1 MGGEAYRL
9 SDTLVRVAT
18 VKQIQPKDLNL
29 DDAPARASDVFLVD
43 GNGLAF
49 RAYYALP
56 EELQTV
62 DGQPTNALLGTA
74 NMLMKMLTE
83 YRPGTVLVAWDE
95 RPVARLAVL
104 AAYKAHRKPPPER
117 LVQQRPF
124 FEPLVEAFGYR
135 NVRAEGKEADD
146 VIGTLATRFSAA
158 GHRVCV
164 VSTDRDAFQLASDNV
179 CIMMTPRGV
188 ADVVVYTP
196 ERILQ
201 RYGIGPELIP
211 DFIGLKGDTSD
222 NIPGVPGIGD
232 KTAAELLLQFGT
244 LEGVYA
250 NLDAVGGE
258 KRREALRTATEDAE
272 KSKLLATI
280 DREVELDLDLES
292 VVAAEPD
299 RATMAE
305 LFRKLEF
312 RALLKRVD
320 ELQEAVGGTLPQAAE
335 TTAQEWQEGSLE
347 DVAGL
352 PHEVGLAGAGGR
364 FAVGGS
370 GATAV
375 VLEAPADQIVHALRD
390 HRAIVHGL
398 KVPGLLP
405 AGDTALAA
413 YLVDP
418 NRTGYAVDDLA
429 QEAGLEIQ
437 VQADE
442 ETAALVRGAATCARL
457 HAALAARVEERQ
469 MTALYQDIELPLVP
483 VLADME
489 ATGIRVDTYRLAEI
503 AAKLGDQID
512 ELEQRAYELAGGP
525 FTLGSPRQLGEVLF
539 ERLGLPSD
547 RKGKT
552 GYSTD
557 ARVLAKIRHMH
568 PIVDVVE
575 AWREQSKLLNTYL
588 QPLPEQLDPRD
599 GRLHTTFSQTTA
611 ATGRLSSIRPNLQ
624 NIPVRTPLGRE
635 IRGAF
640 VASDGTTLLSADYSQ
655 VELRILAHLS
665 GEPALTEAFAR
676 GEDIHRVTAAEVL
689 GRPIAELTR
698 DERNRAKAVN
708 FGIIYGISSFGLSEQ
723 LGISRDEAQAYIDAY
738 LARFPMVREFI
749 DLTVAQAREQ
759 GYVST
764 LFGRRRPIPELR
776 ASSYTT
782 RSLGERLA
790 VNTVMQGS
798 AADIIKVAMIACH
811 RRLRDEGRRSRLVL
825 QIHDELLF
833 EVADGEMSAIRSMVT
848 HEMVAAYPL
857 DPPLE
862 VETGSGATWLD
873 AK

>member
-1 MGGEAYRL
+1 M
-9 SDTLVRVAT
+9 AT
-18 VKQIQPKDLNL
+18 VKQTQPKDINL
-29 DDAPARASDVFLVD
+29 DDSPAKACDVFLVD

-49 RAYYALP
+49 RAFYALP

-62 DGQPTNALLGTA
+62 DGQPTNALLGMA
-74 NMLMKMLTE
+74 NMLMKLLMD
-83 YRPGTVLVAWDE
+83 YRPETVLVAWDE
-95 RPVARLAVL
+95 RPVARLAML
-104 AAYKAHRKPPPER
+104 AEYKAHRKPIPER
-117 LVQQRPF
+117 LAQQKPFLEPIVQ
-124 FEPLVEAFGYR
+124 AFGYR

-146 VIGTLATRFSAA
+146 VIGTLARRFEEA
-158 GHRVCV
+158 GHTVCV
-164 VSTDRDAFQLASDNV
+164 VSTDRDAFQLASDKV

-196 ERILQ
+196 ERIRQ

-232 KTAAELLLQFGT
+232 KTAAELLIQFGT

-250 NLDAVGGE
+250 NLDAVSGE
-258 KRREALRTATEDAE
+258 KRRESLRAATEDAE

-280 DREVELDLDLES
+280 DTDVPLDLDLGS
-292 VVAAEPD
+292 VVASEPD
-299 RATMAE
+299 RSTMAE

-320 ELQEAVGGTLPQAAE
+320 ELHAAIPGTVAEPAE
-335 TTAQEWQEGSLE
+335 TTVLGWREGGLA

-352 PHEVGLAGAGGR
+352 PRELGLAGAGDR
-364 FAVGGS
+364 FALI
-370 GATAV
+370 GAAGDALV
-375 VLEAPADQIVHALRD
+375 VEAPAGQLVHALRD
-390 HRAIVHGL
+390 RRAIVHGL
-398 KVPGLLP
+398 KLPGLVP
-405 AGDTALAA
+405 AGDTSLAA

-429 QEAGLEIQ
+429 QEAGLAFD

-442 ETAALVRGAATCARL
+442 ETAALVRGAATAVRL
-457 HAALAARVEERQ
+457 HPALLDRLAEREE
-469 MTALYQDIELPLVP
+469 TSLYEQVELPLVP

-489 ATGIRVDTYRLAEI
+489 GAGIKVDTYRLAEI
-503 AAKLGDQID
+503 AAKLSDQVD
-512 ELEQRAYELAGGP
+512 ELEQHAYELAGGP

-539 ERLGLPSD
+539 ERLGLPAD

-557 ARVLAKIRHMH
+557 ARVLAKIRHLH

-588 QPLPEQLDPRD
+588 QPLPELIDPRD

-624 NIPVRTPLGRE
+624 NIPIRTPLGRE

-640 VASDGTTLLSADYSQ
+640 VADEGTTLLSADYSQ

-665 GEPALTEAFAR
+665 GEPALKDAFAR

-689 GRPIAELTR
+689 GKPPAELTR

-708 FGIIYGISSFGLSEQ
+708 FGIIYGISAFGLSEQ
-723 LGISRDEAQAYIDAY
+723 LGITRDEAQTYIDTY
-738 LARFPMVREFI
+738 LARFPHVNEFMRATI
-749 DLTVAQAREQ
+749 DLAREQ
-759 GYVST
+759 GHVST

-776 ASSYTT
+776 ASSWTT

-833 EVADGEMSAIRSMVT
+833 EVPDGEMSAIRSMVT
-848 HEMVAAYPL
+848 QEMTAAYPL

-862 VETGSGATWLD
+862 VDTGSGATWLD

>member
-1 MGGEAYRL
+1 M
-9 SDTLVRVAT
+9 AT
-18 VKQIQPKDLNL
+18 VKQILPKDLNL
-29 DDAPARASDVFLVD
+29 DDEPARSCDVFLVD

-49 RAYYALP
+49 RAFYALP

-62 DGQPTNALLGTA
+62 EGQPTNALLGTA
-74 NMLMKMLTE
+74 NMLMKLLVD
-83 YRPGTVLVAWDE
+83 YRPRTVLVAWDE

-104 AAYKAHRKPPPER
+104 AEYKAHRKPPPER
-117 LVQQRPF
+117 LQQQKPF

-146 VIGTLATRFSAA
+146 VIGTLSRRFEEA
-158 GHRVCV
+158 GHSVCV
-164 VSTDRDAFQLASDNV
+164 VSTDRDAFQLASDRV

-196 ERILQ
+196 ERIRQ
-201 RYGIGPELIP
+201 RYGVGPELIP

-232 KTAAELLLQFGT
+232 KTAAELLLQFGS

-250 NLDAVGGE
+250 NLDAVGGQ
-258 KRREALRTATEDAE
+258 KRREALRAAAEDAE

-280 DREVELDLDLES
+280 DREVELDIDLDS
-292 VVAAEPD
+292 VVVAEPD
-299 RATMAE
+299 RSSMAE
-305 LFRKLEF
+305 LFRRLEF

-320 ELQEAVGGTLPQAAE
+320 ELHAAIPGTESEPLQ
-335 TTAQEWQEGSLE
+335 
-347 DVAGL
+347 
-352 PHEVGLAGAGGR
+352 
-364 FAVGGS
+364 
-370 GATAV
+370 ATAV
-375 VLEAPADQIVHALRD
+375 EWREGALADVAALPRELGLAASGDRAAVAPAGGAAVVLSAPPDQLVHALRD
-390 HRAIVHGL
+390 RRVVVHGL
-398 KVPGLLP
+398 KLPGLLP
-405 AGDTALAA
+405 AGDTAVAA

-418 NRTGYAVDDLA
+418 NRSGYELDDLV
-429 QEAGLEIQ
+429 QEAGLDLQ
-437 VQADE
+437 VAADE
-442 ETAALVRGAATCARL
+442 ETAGLVRSAAACVRL
-457 HAALAARVEERQ
+457 HGALAERVDERQ
-469 MTALYQDIELPLVP
+469 MTALYHDIELPLIP

-489 ATGIRVDTYRLAEI
+489 ATGIKVDTYRLAEI
-503 AAKLGDQID
+503 AAKLADQVD

-539 ERLGLPSD
+539 ERLGLPVD

-557 ARVLAKIRHMH
+557 ARVLAKIRDLH

-588 QPLPEQLDPRD
+588 QPLPELIDARD

-640 VASDGTTLLSADYSQ
+640 VAEEGTTLLSADYSQ

-665 GEPALTEAFAR
+665 GEPALKDAFSR

-689 GRPIAELTR
+689 GRPAAELTR
-698 DERNRAKAVN
+698 EERNRAKAVN

-723 LGISRDEAQAYIDAY
+723 LGIPREEAQAYIDTY
-738 LARFPMVREFI
+738 LARFPMVGEFI
-749 DLTVAQAREQ
+749 RRTIEQARER
-759 GYVST
+759 GHVST

-776 ASSYTT
+776 ASNYQT

-833 EVADGEMSAIRSMVT
+833 EVADGEMSAIRSMVSL
-848 HEMVAAYPL
+848 EMVAAYPL

>member
-1 MGGEAYRL
+1 
-9 SDTLVRVAT
+9 
-18 VKQIQPKDLNL
+18 
-29 DDAPARASDVFLVD
+29 
-43 GNGLAF
+43 
-49 RAYYALP
+49 
-56 EELQTV
+56 
-62 DGQPTNALLGTA
+62 
-74 NMLMKMLTE
+74 
-83 YRPGTVLVAWDE
+83 
-95 RPVARLAVL
+95 VL
-104 AAYKAHRKPPPER
+104 AEYKAHRKPPPER

-158 GHRVCV
+158 GHSVCV
-164 VSTDRDAFQLASDNV
+164 VSTDRDAFQLASENV

-244 LEGVYA
+244 LEGVYS
-250 NLDAVGGE
+250 NLDAVSGE
-258 KRREALRTATEDAE
+258 KRRESLRAATEDAE

-280 DREVELDLDLES
+280 DREVELDLDVES

-335 TTAQEWQEGSLE
+335 TTAQDWQEGSLQ

-352 PHEVGLAGAGGR
+352 SHEVGMAAAEGR
-364 FAVGGS
+364 FAVTGAGG
-370 GATAV
+370 TAV
-375 VLEAPADQIVHALRD
+375 VLEAPADLIVHALRD
-390 HRAIVHGL
+390 HRVIVHGL
-398 KVPGLLP
+398 KLPGLLP

-442 ETAALVRGAATCARL
+442 ETAGLVRGAATCARL

-469 MTALYQDIELPLVP
+469 MTALYHDIELPLVP

-512 ELEQRAYELAGGP
+512 ELEQQAYELAGGP

-588 QPLPEQLDPRD
+588 QPLPEQIDPRD

-640 VASDGTTLLSADYSQ
+640 VASEGTTLLSADYSQ

-723 LGISRDEAQAYIDAY
+723 LGIPRDEAQAYIDAY
-738 LARFPMVREFI
+738 LARFPMVSEFI
-749 DLTVAQAREQ
+749 DHTVAQAREQ

-811 RRLRDEGRRSRLVL
+811 RRIRDEGRRSRLVL

>member
-1 MGGEAYRL
+1 M
-9 SDTLVRVAT
+9 AT

-83 YRPGTVLVAWDE
+83 YRPRTVLVAWDE

-104 AAYKAHRKPPPER
+104 AEYKAHRKPPPER

-158 GHRVCV
+158 GHQVCV
-164 VSTDRDAFQLASDNV
+164 VSTDRDAFQLASENV

-244 LEGVYA
+244 MEGVYA

-258 KRREALRTATEDAE
+258 KRREALRSATEDAE

-335 TTAQEWQEGSLE
+335 TAAQEWQEGSLQ
-347 DVAGL
+347 DVVGL
-352 PHEVGLAGAGGR
+352 PHEVGLAAVGER
-364 FAVGGS
+364 FAVTGS
-370 GATAV
+370 GGTAV
-375 VLEAPADQIVHALRD
+375 VGEAPADQLVHALRD
-390 HRAIVHGL
+390 HRVIVHGL

-405 AGDTALAA
+405 AGDTALAS

-442 ETAALVRGAATCARL
+442 ETAGLVRGAATCARL
-457 HAALAARVEERQ
+457 HAALAGRVEERQ

-512 ELEQRAYELAGGP
+512 ELEQQAYELAGGP

-588 QPLPEQLDPRD
+588 QPLPEQIDPRD

-640 VASDGTTLLSADYSQ
+640 VASEGTVLLSADYSQ

-749 DLTVAQAREQ
+749 DHTVAQAREQ